1 MIKGFDLVVDI
12 QICMMIVIFVLS
24 IRYALAEERTLTSYS
39 IMPALYSMWSG
50 ILLYYFSHFFFLA
63 SLWFLLGVFLTV
75 GMVVF
80 FRRSILY
87 RFCQRNR
94 KLEYY
99 PRTSFLLFN
108 LLLAT
113 IICWGIQGAA
123 FLYPYIVDLW
133 VCNEAFGIIS
143 GLMNGLLWGTMGICY
158 LFSPRQIYKKSSV
171 LS

>member
-1 MIKGFDLVVDI
+1 MAWLCFSGARSYIASVSATENWNIIRGHPSCF
-12 QICMMIVIFVLS
+12 S
-24 IRYALAEERTLTSYS
+24 I
-39 IMPALYSMWSG
+39 
-50 ILLYYFSHFFFLA
+50 
-63 SLWFLLGVFLTV
+63 
-75 GMVVF
+75 
-80 FRRSILY
+80 
-87 RFCQRNR
+87 
-94 KLEYY
+94 
-99 PRTSFLLFN
+99 SFLLFN

>member
-39 IMPALYSMWSG
+39 IMPALYSVWSG

-108 LLLAT
+108 LLLAFQSPS
-113 IICWGIQGAA
+113 CYHYLLGHSRSGISVSVHRG
-123 FLYPYIVDLW
+123 FV
-133 VCNEAFGIIS
+133 
-143 GLMNGLLWGTMGICY
+143 GL
-158 LFSPRQIYKKSSV
+158 Q
-171 LS
+171 

>member
-39 IMPALYSMWSG
+39 IMPALYSVWSG

-99 PRTSFLLFN
+99 PRTSFLLPLSAGAFKERHFCIRTSWICGSAMKR
-108 LLLAT
+108 LAS
-113 IICWGIQGAA
+113 
-123 FLYPYIVDLW
+123 YRDL
-133 VCNEAFGIIS
+133 
-143 GLMNGLLWGTMGICY
+143 
-158 LFSPRQIYKKSSV
+158 
-171 LS
+171 

>member
-39 IMPALYSMWSG
+39 IMPALYSVWSG

-143 GLMNGLLWGTMGICY
+143 GLMNGLLWGDDGYM
-158 LFSPRQIYKKSSV
+158 LLV
-171 LS
+171 LTAPDL

>member
-39 IMPALYSMWSG
+39 IMPALYSVWSG

-80 FRRSILY
+80 FRRSDLISLLSAQQKTGIL
-87 RFCQRNR
+87 
-94 KLEYY
+94 
-99 PRTSFLLFN
+99 SADI
-108 LLLAT
+108 LLAFQSPS
-113 IICWGIQGAA
+113 CYHYLLGHSRSGISVSVHRG
-123 FLYPYIVDLW
+123 FV
-133 VCNEAFGIIS
+133 
-143 GLMNGLLWGTMGICY
+143 GL
-158 LFSPRQIYKKSSV
+158 Q
-171 LS
+171 

>member
-1 MIKGFDLVVDI
+1 MIKGFDLVVGI

-39 IMPALYSMWSG
+39 IMPASYSVWSG

-80 FRRSILY
+80 FWCSILY

-108 LLLAT
+108 LLIAT

-158 LFSPRQIYKKSSV
+158 LFSPRQNYKKYSV